1 MLVKIRFAR
10 ISDKGTAGR
19 ADNFTIII
27 IKKEWSVGNLVTLSV
42 SYKLHFQSL
51 ISGKILFLSA
61 SRDQLSF
68 RKLFYILEILF
79 KGLEG
84 RSWYIFD

>member
-27 IKKEWSVGNLVTLSV
+27 KNEWSVGNLVTLSV

-79 KGLEG
+79 KGLGG
-84 RSWYIFD
+84 RSWYSFD